1 MQAEHK
7 KLILIWSFMHQDETL
22 ACPFPD
28 RAFEA
33 VRLSKLC
40 EIIVAPEDSIYETAK
55 GFLER
60 AGLSA
65 KDALHVACAQWAHS
79 NYVLTCDDRL
89 IKQCSRLNL
98 NFHVM
103 NPVEYIIKVV
113 QK

>member
-1 MQAEHK
+1 LFQRWFDDPYQVRIQLEALACQEIFVQAEHK
-7 KLILIWSFMHQDETL
+7 KLILIWSFMHQDETV

-65 KDALHVACAQWAHS
+65 KDALHVACAHWAH
-79 NYVLTCDDRL
+79 NHGRL
-89 IKQCSRLNL
+89 VKIPRKT
-98 NFHVM
+98 
-103 NPVEYIIKVV
+103 
-113 QK
+113 